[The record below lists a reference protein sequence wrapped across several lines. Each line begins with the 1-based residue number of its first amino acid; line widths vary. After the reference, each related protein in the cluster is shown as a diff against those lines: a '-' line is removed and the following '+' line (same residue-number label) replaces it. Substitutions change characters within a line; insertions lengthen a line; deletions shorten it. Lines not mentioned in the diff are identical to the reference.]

1 MSRFIVV
8 LVAIATL
15 AAVPANAQEIAPGA
29 GRVELSIIPGGGVF
43 FTENTDTQEPGFG
56 NYDLGASVGVN
67 FNRYVGVEGEISGP
81 LGLTQSLQ
89 FGSSSADQ
97 RTPHIL
103 NYSGNLVVSVPNK
116 SAVVPY
122 VRTGECRGLRYNN
135 VLHRQRRRRREV
147 VRRPLGA
154 ARRLPLHRRP
164 LQGRRAGIF
173 RPREQVRPP
182 RLRRPAPEPRS
193 LTLRG

>member
-67 FNRYVGVEGEISGP
+67 FNRYVGVEGEISGA

-89 FGSSSADQ
+89 FGLQ
-97 RTPHIL
+97 I
-103 NYSGNLVVSVPNK
+103 VV
-116 SAVVPY
+116 
-122 VRTGECRGLRYNN
+122 
-135 VLHRQRRRRREV
+135 
-147 VRRPLGA
+147 
-154 ARRLPLHRRP
+154 
-164 LQGRRAGIF
+164 
-173 RPREQVRPP
+173 
-182 RLRRPAPEPRS
+182 
-193 LTLRG
+193 